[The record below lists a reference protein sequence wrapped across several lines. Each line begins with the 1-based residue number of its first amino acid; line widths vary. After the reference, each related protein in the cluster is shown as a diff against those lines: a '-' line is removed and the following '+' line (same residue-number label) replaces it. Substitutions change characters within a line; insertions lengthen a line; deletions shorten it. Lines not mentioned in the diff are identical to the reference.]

1 MNRLL
6 AALIL
11 LPSMAFGQVR
21 VDLNVKLPDIV
32 FSTPPPLVVVQPG
45 VQVVEDYDEDLYI
58 VDDAYWVRR
67 DGRWY
72 RARDYRG
79 GWEVVEERRVPV
91 TVVKLP
97 PGRYKKW
104 KHSRKG
110 VVVPASHR
118 ERGHDHGHDR
128 GHDRDHDDDHHKG
141 GKGKGKKK

>member
-1 MNRLL
+1 MKRLF
-6 AALIL
+6 AALVL

-21 VDLNVKLPDIV
+21 VDIDVKLPDIV

-45 VQVVEDYDEDLYI
+45 VQVVEDYDEDLYV

-97 PGRYKKW
+97 PGRYKRW
-104 KHSRKG
+104 KHSKKG
-110 VVVPASHR
+110 AVVPASYRDDGRDHR
-118 ERGHDHGHDR
+118 QKDR
-128 GHDRDHDDDHHKG
+128 GHHDDHHKG
-141 GKGKGKKK
+141 GKGKGKK